1 MGMKLQN
8 KVAIVTG
15 AASGVGKAIAEL
27 YAKEGAK
34 VVVADLNEEAILTV
48 VDEINQNGG
57 IATGVVANVM
67 KEEDIQAMVD
77 RAAEAFGRV
86 DILVNNA
93 GIMDG
98 FRLIETIEDD
108 LWDRVIGINL
118 TGPMRAIRK
127 ALPFML
133 QQGEGVIVNIASAAG
148 ITGGKGGVAY
158 TSSKHGLVGLT
169 KNVGYMYAKSGIR
182 CNAIAPGGVLTSI
195 MNSMGNIDMAALQ
208 EFQNGAG
215 TQRREPV
222 DPSEIASVA
231 LFLASE
237 DSKFVNGTVI
247 TADGGWTSY

>member
-1 MGMKLQN
+1 MKLLN
-8 KVAIVTG
+8 KTAIVTG

-34 VVVADLNEEAILTV
+34 VVVADFNESGVAAVVEGINLKGGTAI
-48 VDEINQNGG
+48 
-57 IATGVVANVM
+57 GVVANVM
-67 KEEDIQAMVD
+67 KDEDIHAMVVK
-77 RAAEAFGRV
+77 AYEAFGSV

-98 FRLIETIEDD
+98 FRLIGTIEDE
-108 LWDRVIGINL
+108 LWDRVLAVNL

-133 QQGEGVIVNIASAAG
+133 EKGAGVIINITSAAG
-148 ITGGKGGVAY
+148 LSGGKGGVAY

-182 CNAIAPGGVLTSI
+182 CNAIAPGGIITNIS
-195 MNSMGNIDMAALQ
+195 NTMGNIDMAAMQVFQ
-208 EFQNGAG
+208 EGAG

-222 DPSEIASVA
+222 DPVEVASIA
-231 LFLASE
+231 LFLASDE
-237 DSKFVNGTVI
+237 SKFINGTVI

>member
-1 MGMKLQN
+1 MKLQQ

-27 YAKEGAK
+27 YAEEGAR
-34 VVVADLNEEAILTV
+34 VIVADMNEPAVSAV
-48 VDEINQNGG
+48 VDGIKQKGG
-57 IATGVVANVM
+57 IALGVVANVM
-67 KEEDIQAMVD
+67 KEEDIHAMVQTAYD
-77 RAAEAFGRV
+77 AFGSV

-98 FRLIETIEDD
+98 FRLIDTIEDE
-108 LWDRVIGINL
+108 LWERVLAINL

-133 QQGEGVIVNIASAAG
+133 EKGAGVIVNIASAAG
-148 ITGGKGGVAY
+148 ISGGKGGVAY
-158 TSSKHGLVGLT
+158 TSSKHGLVGMT

-182 CNAIAPGGVLTSI
+182 CNAIAPGGVVTGI
-195 MNSMGNIDMAALQ
+195 MNSMGNIDMAAMQVFQ
-208 EFQNGAG
+208 EGAG

-222 DPSEIASVA
+222 DPMEIASVA

-237 DSKFVNGTVI
+237 DSKFINGTVI
-247 TADGGWTSY
+247 AADGGWTSY